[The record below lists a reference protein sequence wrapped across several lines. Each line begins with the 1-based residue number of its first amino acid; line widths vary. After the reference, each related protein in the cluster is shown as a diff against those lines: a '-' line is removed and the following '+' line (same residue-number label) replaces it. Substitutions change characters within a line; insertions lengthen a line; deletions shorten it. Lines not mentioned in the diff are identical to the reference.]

1 MKLFRFGAPG
11 NEKPAVIFEGSR
23 LDVSR
28 FTTDF
33 NEAFFEDNG
42 IEKLAIWLAGNAD
55 LCPPVA
61 EGVRYGSAVARP
73 SKIVCVGLNYAQH
86 ALESGAQPPSE
97 PVLFFKS
104 TTALCGPHDPLV
116 IPRGSTKTD
125 WEVELA
131 LVVGKKASYLD
142 QQEAMSHVA
151 GYVLHNDYSERSFQM
166 ERGGQWVKG
175 KSADSFAPVG
185 PWLVTPDEVPDPHN
199 LRLWLDVNGR
209 RMQESSTADLIFK
222 LPFLVH
228 YISQFMT
235 LLPGDIITTGTPQG
249 VGLGQKPE
257 PWYLKPGDVVRLGID
272 GLGEQE
278 QQVIAWQQPA

>member
-11 NEKPAVIFEGSR
+11 KEKPAVIFEGRR
-23 LDVSR
+23 LDISG
-28 FTTDF
+28 FTQDL
-33 NEAFFEDNG
+33 NEAFFEGNG

-55 LCPPVA
+55 LCPEVP

-86 ALESGAQPPSE
+86 AIESGAQPPSE

-104 TTALCGPHDPLV
+104 TTALCGPNDHLV

-131 LVVGKKASYLD
+131 LVIGKKASYVD
-142 QQEAMSHVA
+142 EQDGMDHVA
-151 GYVLHNDYSERSFQM
+151 GYVVHNDYSERAFQM

-175 KSADSFAPVG
+175 KSADSFAPIG
-185 PWLVTPDEVPDPHN
+185 PWLVTRDEVADPHN

-209 RMQESSTADLIFK
+209 RMQDSSTADLIFK

-272 GLGEQE
+272 GLGEQ
-278 QQVIAWQQPA
+278 QQQAIAWQPA